1 MRGKNMKLKQ
11 KAVVVVSITMILLVT
26 LFLSFLRPVLL
37 KESNDLDRDTAI
49 GEVKRI
55 ENNIQSTL
63 HNLGKIN
70 RDWSIWDDTYDF
82 MMDQNPL
89 YIERNLEPETFANLN
104 INYIIY
110 IDSEKK
116 PKLQVGYDLDNKKIV
131 PLQNDFYEEFLPAIK
146 SVENTSEE
154 LLVMSKNGF
163 SLASFE
169 SIYQSNGDGPS
180 VGTLIIG
187 KYLDERTI
195 NRIGKEL
202 SFDLT
207 FHEVQDN
214 EKTQGRIGIEITGAD
229 QMQGSILLKDYKEQS
244 LLGISFNMDRS
255 FYMEK
260 KNTVNNIAVSL
271 VIIGIIF
278 VLLTIFLLDRF
289 IISRISNLSKQLH
302 NIQAEGN
309 VNLRIHV
316 KKNQHDEISK
326 LENSINQVL
335 SSLEEKHDEVIQLAL
350 YDHLTGLPNRYA
362 FKKEVSR
369 RMDAS
374 TNELIIL
381 FVDLDGFKQVNDTYG
396 HEIGDQLLRELS
408 QRVQIIAAEKNGLV
422 ARYGGD
428 EFLVLFDQMND
439 QELERIVQRLLEEI
453 GREYQF
459 NAISTLVTASI
470 GISIYPRD
478 GTTIEQV
485 LKSADTAMYEAKN
498 KGKNQYVCFHE
509 INNND

>member
-110 IDSEKK
+110 IDSEKN

-207 FHEVQDN
+207 FHE
-214 EKTQGRIGIEITGAD
+214 
-229 QMQGSILLKDYKEQS
+229 
-244 LLGISFNMDRS
+244 
-255 FYMEK
+255 
-260 KNTVNNIAVSL
+260 
-271 VIIGIIF
+271 
-278 VLLTIFLLDRF
+278 
-289 IISRISNLSKQLH
+289 
-302 NIQAEGN
+302 
-309 VNLRIHV
+309 
-316 KKNQHDEISK
+316 
-326 LENSINQVL
+326 
-335 SSLEEKHDEVIQLAL
+335 
-350 YDHLTGLPNRYA
+350 
-362 FKKEVSR
+362 
-369 RMDAS
+369 
-374 TNELIIL
+374 
-381 FVDLDGFKQVNDTYG
+381 
-396 HEIGDQLLRELS
+396 
-408 QRVQIIAAEKNGLV
+408 
-422 ARYGGD
+422 
-428 EFLVLFDQMND
+428 
-439 QELERIVQRLLEEI
+439 I
-453 GREYQF
+453 GR
-459 NAISTLVTASI
+459 AHV
-470 GISIYPRD
+470 
-478 GTTIEQV
+478 
-485 LKSADTAMYEAKN
+485 
-498 KGKNQYVCFHE
+498 
-509 INNND
+509 